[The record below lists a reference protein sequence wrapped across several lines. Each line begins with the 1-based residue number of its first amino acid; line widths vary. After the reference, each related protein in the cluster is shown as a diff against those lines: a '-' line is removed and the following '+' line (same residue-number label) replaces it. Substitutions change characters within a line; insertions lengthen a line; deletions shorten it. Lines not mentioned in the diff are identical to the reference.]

1 MQPHSLLQ
9 TKLYIPPVRPELV
22 PRPRLIERLNAG
34 LPDRSGLS
42 STREAFPRALTL
54 VSAPAGFGKTTLVS
68 EWVQAIGGSAPPI
81 GIAWLSLD
89 EGDNDPARFLAYLIA
104 ALRTLGRGK
113 AEGIEPQP
121 EHAAQQAPIGLI
133 GKGVLSALRSPQPPP
148 PQAVLTP
155 LINEIAAYPGSIILV
170 LDDHHAIQSSAVD
183 KALAFLLE
191 RLPPQMH
198 LVIATREDPHLP
210 LARLRAQGQL
220 TELRAADLRFTSSE
234 AAEFLDQAMGLGLSA
249 EDIAILESRAEGW
262 IAGLQLAALSMQGRK
277 DVSSL
282 IHSFTGSHR
291 FVLDYL
297 IEEVLQQQP
306 ESIQTFLL
314 QTSVLNRLTGSL
326 CDAVRFGAAEPP
338 SSSSGTALTDQ
349 DNGQQTLEYLEHANL
364 FVVPLDDERRWY
376 RYHHLFAD
384 LLRQRLHQTQASL
397 QPALH
402 SRASKWYEEN
412 NLTEDAVDHA
422 LAARDFE
429 RAAQLIEGQ
438 VDATW
443 KRGEHAKILGW
454 LNALPKEQLSSRPH
468 LSIFQAWVQLE
479 DGRLGE
485 AEQSLQAVERAIQS
499 IEDKASAEESRQFG
513 QLNTAHLKSRVS
525 VMRAMMAF
533 HRADVPSIIR
543 FSHEA
548 LEYLPEEDLSWR
560 GIAAMALADSHYIDG
575 NMNAANDAL
584 SEAIKISRIA
594 GNVYIAAYTSIKLAI
609 VLQYQGRLDQAL
621 EICRDLMAF
630 LDSNGLSQS
639 ALAGLVQ
646 AQWGEILWD
655 LDDIDRALQ
664 LTTKGI
670 ELNQYEI
677 DVTNLAWAHL
687 VLVKLLYA
695 KTDLAGAMETI
706 LKLEQT
712 ARESHVPPWIVS
724 RIAAW
729 KAKIWLKEGNK
740 AALRQWVQEHLLD
753 TDGEPLFVREVEY
766 LVFARILILRG
777 ELEEAVNLVE
787 RLIERAQAG
796 GRVTRQIEM
805 YLVLALAVQELG
817 DTNKAMST
825 LSKSLSLAE
834 SRGHI
839 RLFVN
844 EGPPMARL
852 LYEALSRDIF
862 PGYVRQLLAAF
873 PNVEPTE
880 QIERTR
886 AQAPASDLVEPLSER
901 ELEVLQLI
909 AEGLTNREIASRLFL
924 SLNTVKAHT
933 RNIYGKLCVHNRTQA
948 VTRARAL
955 GVLPT
960 P

>member
-1 MQPHSLLQ
+1 
-9 TKLYIPPVRPELV
+9 
-22 PRPRLIERLNAG
+22 
-34 LPDRSGLS
+34 
-42 STREAFPRALTL
+42 LTL

-68 EWVQAIGGSAPPI
+68 EWVHKVGTHGDAPPHV
-81 GIAWLSLD
+81 AWLSLD

-104 ALRTLGRGK
+104 ALRGLGK
-113 AEGIEPQP
+113 VEGTEPRH
-121 EHAAQQAPIGLI
+121 EHAAQQAPVGLI
-133 GKGVLSALRSPQPPP
+133 GKGVLSALQSPQSPP
-148 PQAVLTP
+148 PQAVLIP

-210 LARLRAQGQL
+210 LARLRAEGKL

-234 AAEFLDQAMGLGLSA
+234 AAEFLDQVMGLGLSA

-297 IEEVLQQQP
+297 IEEVLQQQG
-306 ESIQTFLL
+306 ESIQNFLL
-314 QTSVLNRLTGSL
+314 QTSILNRLTGSL
-326 CDAVRFGAAEPP
+326 CDAVRFGAAEPH
-338 SSSSGTALTDQ
+338 TDQ

-384 LLRQRLHQTQASL
+384 LLRQRLNQTQAGL
-397 QPALH
+397 QAELH

-443 KRGEHAKILGW
+443 KRGEHAKILAW

-479 DGRLGE
+479 DGRVR
-485 AEQSLQAVERAIQS
+485 AADQSLQAVERTIRS
-499 IEDKASAEESRQFG
+499 VEDKASAEESRQFG

-548 LEYLPEEDLSWR
+548 LEHLPEEDLSWR
-560 GIAAMALADSHYIDG
+560 GIAAMVMGDSHYIDG
-575 NMNAANDAL
+575 DMNAANAAL
-584 SEAIKISRIA
+584 SEVIRISRIA

-609 VLQYQGRLDQAL
+609 VLQYQGRLHQAL
-621 EICRDLMAF
+621 ETCRDLMAF
-630 LDSNGLSQS
+630 LDASGLSQS
-639 ALAGLVQ
+639 ALAGLLH

-655 LDDIDRALQ
+655 LNDIDKAFHF
-664 LTTKGI
+664 TIKGI
-670 ELNQYEI
+670 ELGEHEI
-677 DVTNLAWAHL
+677 DVTNLAWTQL
-687 VLVKLLYA
+687 VLLKLLYA
-695 KTDLAGAMETI
+695 KADLTGAMEMI
-706 LKLEQT
+706 LKLEQIV
-712 ARESHVPPWIVS
+712 RESHVPPWIVS

-729 KAKIWLKEGNK
+729 KAKIWLKEGNE
-740 AALRQWVQEHLLD
+740 AALRQWVQERLLD
-753 TDGEPLFVREVEY
+753 TEDEPLFVREVEY
-766 LVFARILILRG
+766 LVLARILILRG
-777 ELEEAVNLVE
+777 DLEGAVNLVE
-787 RLIERAQAG
+787 RLIERARAG

-805 YLVLALAVQELG
+805 YLVLGLAVKELG
-817 DTNKAMST
+817 DTDKAVT
-825 LSKSLSLAE
+825 ILSKGISLAE

-844 EGPPMARL
+844 EGPPMAHL

-862 PGYVRQLLAAF
+862 PDYVRRLLAAF
-873 PNVEPTE
+873 PNVELE
-880 QIERTR
+880 QPESTKPQVSEAELI
-886 AQAPASDLVEPLSER
+886 EPLSER

-933 RNIYGKLCVHNRTQA
+933 RNIYGKLGVHNRTQSVA
-948 VTRARAL
+948 KAKAL
-955 GVLPT
+955 GVLT
-960 P
+960 SN

>member
-1 MQPHSLLQ
+1 MSTPLLA
-9 TKLYIPPVRPELV
+9 TKLYVPPPRPEMV
-22 PRPRLIERLNAG
+22 PRPRLLQRLDEG
-34 LPDRSGLS
+34 LRLGH
-42 STREAFPRALTL
+42 RLTL
-54 VSAPAGFGKTTLVS
+54 ISAPAGFGKTTLVS
-68 EWVQAIGGSAPPI
+68 EWVHTMGDTAPPI
-81 GIAWLSLD
+81 AVAWLSLD

-104 ALRTLGRGK
+104 ALRTL
-113 AEGIEPQP
+113 APSEVEGTEPQQ
-121 EHAAQQAPIGLI
+121 EHAAQQALVGLI
-133 GKGVLSALRSPQPPP
+133 GQGILSALQSPQPPP
-148 PQAVLTP
+148 PQAVLTS

-191 RLPPQMH
+191 RLPPQMR

-234 AAEFLDQAMGLGLSA
+234 AAEFLDQVMSLGLSA

-262 IAGLQLAALSMQGRK
+262 IAGLQLAALSIQGRK

-297 IEEVLQQQP
+297 IEEVLEQQP

-326 CDAVRFGAAEPP
+326 CDA
-338 SSSSGTALTDQ
+338 LTGQ

-364 FVVPLDDERRWY
+364 FVVPLDNVRRWY

-384 LLRQRLHQTQASL
+384 LLRQRLRQTQASL
-397 QPALH
+397 QAELH
-402 SRASKWYEEN
+402 SRASRWYEGN

-468 LSIFQAWVQLE
+468 LSLFQAWVQLE
-479 DGRLGE
+479 DGRVR
-485 AEQSLQAVERAIQS
+485 AADQSLQAVERAIRS
-499 IEDKASAEESRQFG
+499 IEDKASAKDTRQFG

-548 LEYLPEEDLSWR
+548 LERLPEEDLSWR
-560 GIAAMALADSHYIDG
+560 GIAAMALGDSHYIDG
-575 NMNAANDAL
+575 DMNAANDAL
-584 SEAIKISRIA
+584 SEAIRISRIA

-609 VLQYQGRLDQAL
+609 VLQYQGRLHQAL
-621 EICRDLMAF
+621 ETCRELMAF
-630 LDSNGLSQS
+630 LDSSGLSQS
-639 ALAGLVQ
+639 ALAGLLH

-655 LDDIDRALQ
+655 LNDIDKAFHF
-664 LTTKGI
+664 TIKGI
-670 ELNQYEI
+670 ELGEYEI
-677 DVTNLAWAHL
+677 DVTNLAWTQI
-687 VLVKLLYA
+687 VLLKLLYA
-695 KTDLAGAMETI
+695 KADLTGAMETI

-740 AALRQWVQEHLLD
+740 AALRQWVQERLLD

-766 LVFARILILRG
+766 LVFARILIFRG

-796 GRVTRQIEM
+796 GRITRQIEM
-805 YLVLALAVQELG
+805 YLVLALAVKELG
-817 DTNKAMST
+817 DTDKAMT
-825 LSKSLSLAE
+825 ILSKGLSLAE

-852 LYEALSRDIF
+852 LYEAVTRGIA
-862 PGYVRQLLAAF
+862 PEYARRLLAAF
-873 PNVEPTE
+873 PISEPVQE
-880 QIERTR
+880 
-886 AQAPASDLVEPLSER
+886 APLDTQGSESDLVEPLSER
-901 ELEVLQLI
+901 ELEVLLLI

-933 RNIYGKLCVHNRTQA
+933 RNIYGKLGVHSRTQA
-948 VTRARAL
+948 VAKAKAF
-955 GVLPT
+955 GVLT
-960 P
+960 SN

>member
-1 MQPHSLLQ
+1 MQQHSLLA
-9 TKLYIPPVRPELV
+9 TKLYIPPARPELV
-22 PRPRLIERLNAG
+22 SRPRLMEQLNAA
-34 LPDRSGLS
+34 LP
-42 STREAFPRALTL
+42 TRDAFSRALTL

-68 EWVQAIGGSAPPI
+68 EWVHKVGAQRDAPLDV
-81 GIAWLSLD
+81 AWLSLD

-104 ALRTLGRGK
+104 ALRTLAPR
-113 AEGIEPQP
+113 QDD
-121 EHAAQQAPIGLI
+121 AAQQGPAGNRQAPVGLI
-133 GKGVLSALRSPQPPP
+133 GKGVLSALQSPHPPP

-155 LINEIAAYPGSIILV
+155 LINEIAAYPGSIVLV
-170 LDDHHAIQSSAVD
+170 LDDHHTIQSSAVD
-183 KALAFLLE
+183 IALAFLLE

-234 AAEFLDQAMGLGLSA
+234 AAEFLDQVMGLSLSA
-249 EDIAILESRAEGW
+249 EDVAILESRAEGW

-277 DVSSL
+277 DVPSL
-282 IHSFTGSHR
+282 IRSFTGSHR

-326 CDAVRFGAAEPP
+326 CDA
-338 SSSSGTALTDQ
+338 LTGQ

-364 FVVPLDDERRWY
+364 FVVSLDNVRRWY

-397 QPALH
+397 QSELH
-402 SRASKWYEEN
+402 SRASTWYEGN
-412 NLTEDAVDHA
+412 GLKEDAVDHA

-429 RAAQLIEGQ
+429 RAAQLIAGQ
-438 VDATW
+438 IDATW

-479 DGRLGE
+479 DGRVRA
-485 AEQSLQAVERAIQS
+485 AEQSLQAVERAIRS
-499 IEDKASAEESRQFG
+499 IEDKASAEDIRQSG
-513 QLNTAHLKSRVS
+513 RLNTAHFKSRVS

-533 HRADVPSIIR
+533 HTADVPSIIR

-548 LEYLPEEDLSWR
+548 LEHLPEEDLSWR

-584 SEAIKISRIA
+584 SEAIRISRIA
-594 GNVYIAAYTSIKLAI
+594 GNVYIAAYTNIKLAI
-609 VLQYQGRLDQAL
+609 VLQYQGRLHQAL
-621 EICRDLMAF
+621 ETCHELMAF
-630 LDSNGLSQS
+630 LDSSGLSQS

-729 KAKIWLKEGNK
+729 KAKIWLKAGNK
-740 AALRQWVQEHLLD
+740 GALHQWVQERLLS
-753 TDGEPLFVREVEY
+753 TDDAFLFVREVEY
-766 LVFARILILRG
+766 LVLARILILRG
-777 ELEEAVNLVE
+777 ELEDAVNLVE

-805 YLVLALAVQELG
+805 HLVQALAAEELG
-817 DTNKAMST
+817 DTDKAMTT
-825 LSKSLSLAE
+825 LSMGLSLAE
-834 SRGHI
+834 LGGHI

-862 PGYVRQLLAAF
+862 PDYVRRLLAAF
-873 PNVEPTE
+873 PDAEPEQLEPTKPQE
-880 QIERTR
+880 AFE
-886 AQAPASDLVEPLSER
+886 ADLLEPLRER
-901 ELEVLQLI
+901 EREALALI
-909 AEGLTNREIASRLFL
+909 APGLTNREIASRLIL

-933 RNIYGKLCVHNRTQA
+933 RNIYGKLAVHNRTQA
-948 VTRARAL
+948 VTTARAL
-955 GVLPT
+955 GILPST
-960 P
+960 

>member
-1 MQPHSLLQ
+1 MQQHSLLQ
-9 TKLYIPPVRPELV
+9 TKLYIPLIRPELV
-22 PRPRLIERLNAG
+22 SRPRLIERLNAA
-34 LPDRSGLS
+34 LPDQGGLS
-42 STREAFPRALTL
+42 STREGFPRALTL

-68 EWVQAIGGSAPPI
+68 EWVQTMGDATPPI
-81 GIAWLSLD
+81 AVAWLSLD

-104 ALRTLGRGK
+104 ALRTVALGK
-113 AEGIEPQP
+113 AREIEPRH
-121 EHAAQQAPIGLI
+121 EHAAQQLPVGLI
-133 GKGVLSALRSPQPPP
+133 GEGVLSALQSPHPPP
-148 PQAVLTP
+148 PQAVLIP
-155 LINEIAAYPGSIILV
+155 LINEIAAHPGSIILV

-234 AAEFLDQAMGLGLSA
+234 AAAFLDQVMGLGLSA
-249 EDIAILESRAEGW
+249 KDVAILESRAEGW

-277 DVSSL
+277 NVSSL
-282 IHSFTGSHR
+282 IRSFTGSHR

-297 IEEVLQQQP
+297 IEEVLLQQP

-326 CDAVRFGAAEPP
+326 CDA
-338 SSSSGTALTDQ
+338 LTGQ

-364 FVVPLDDERRWY
+364 FVVSLDNVRRWY

-397 QPALH
+397 QSELH
-402 SRASKWYEEN
+402 SRASKWYEGN

-479 DGRLGE
+479 DGRVRA
-485 AEQSLQAVERAIQS
+485 AEQSLQAVERAIRS
-499 IEDKASAEESRQFG
+499 IEDKGSAEDTRQSG
-513 QLNTAHLKSRVS
+513 RLNTAHFKSRVS

-548 LEYLPEEDLSWR
+548 LEHLPEEDLSWR
-560 GIAAMALADSHYIDG
+560 GSAAMVLADSHYIDG
-575 NMNAANDAL
+575 DMNAANDAL
-584 SEAIKISRIA
+584 SEAIRISRIA
-594 GNVYIAAYTSIKLAI
+594 GNVHIAAYTSIKLVI
-609 VLQYQGRLDQAL
+609 VLQYQGRLHQAL
-621 EICRDLMAF
+621 ETCRELMAF
-630 LDSNGLSQS
+630 LDSSGLSQS
-639 ALAGLVQ
+639 ALAGLLH

-655 LDDIDRALQ
+655 LNDIDKAFHF
-664 LTTKGI
+664 TIKGI
-670 ELNQYEI
+670 ELSEYEI
-677 DVTNLAWAHL
+677 DVTNLAWTQI
-687 VLVKLLYA
+687 VLLKLLYA
-695 KTDLAGAMETI
+695 KADLTGAMEAI

-740 AALRQWVQEHLLD
+740 DALRQWVQERLLD
-753 TDGEPLFVREVEY
+753 TDDEPLFVREVEY

-777 ELEEAVNLVE
+777 ELEEAVNLLE

-805 YLVLALAVQELG
+805 YLVQALAVEELG
-817 DTNKAMST
+817 DTDKAMT
-825 LSKSLSLAE
+825 ILSKGVSLAE
-834 SRGHI
+834 SGGHI

-844 EGPPMARL
+844 EGPPMAWL
-852 LYEALSRDIF
+852 LNEALSRDIF
-862 PGYVRQLLAAF
+862 PAYVRRLLAAF
-873 PNVEPTE
+873 PDVEPE
-880 QIERTR
+880 QLELTNP
-886 AQAPASDLVEPLSER
+886 QEASKAELIEPLSER
-901 ELEVLQLI
+901 ELEVLALI
-909 AEGLTNREIASRLFL
+909 AQGLTNREIASRLFL

-933 RNIYGKLCVHNRTQA
+933 RNIYGKLGVHSRTQA
-948 VTRARAL
+948 VAKAQAL
-955 GVLPT
+955 GVLPSI
-960 P
+960 

>member
-1 MQPHSLLQ
+1 MQQQSLLA
-9 TKLYIPPVRPELV
+9 TKLYVPPVRPDLV
-22 PRPRLIERLNAG
+22 SRPRLIERLNAG
-34 LPDRSGLS
+34 LPVRGGLS
-42 STREAFPRALTL
+42 NKRVAFPRALTL
-54 VSAPAGFGKTTLVS
+54 ISAPAGFGKTTLVS
-68 EWVQAIGGSAPPI
+68 EWVHSVVAHRDAPHEAPQ
-81 GIAWLSLD
+81 IAWLSLD
-89 EGDNDPARFLAYLIA
+89 ERDNDPARFLAYLIA
-104 ALRTLGRGK
+104 ALRTLALGK
-113 AEGIEPQP
+113 AEGIEPRR
-121 EHAAQQAPIGLI
+121 ELAAKQAPIGLI
-133 GKGVLSALRSPQPPP
+133 GKGVLSALQSPQPPH

-170 LDDHHAIQSSAVD
+170 LDDHHAIQASAVD

-191 RLPPQMH
+191 RQPPQMH

-234 AAEFLDQAMGLGLSA
+234 AAEFLDQVMGLGLSA
-249 EDIAILESRAEGW
+249 EDVAILESRAEGW

-282 IHSFTGSHR
+282 IRSFTGSHR

-306 ESIQTFLL
+306 ENIQTFLL

-326 CDAVRFGAAEPP
+326 CDA
-338 SSSSGTALTDQ
+338 LTGQ

-364 FVVPLDDERRWY
+364 FAVSLDNVRHWY
-376 RYHHLFAD
+376 RYHHLFCD
-384 LLRQRLHQTQASL
+384 LLRQRLDQTQASL
-397 QPALH
+397 VPELH
-402 SRASKWYEEN
+402 SRASSWYERN
-412 NLTEDAVDHA
+412 GLKEDAIDHA
-422 LAARDFE
+422 LAAKDFE
-429 RAAQLIEGQ
+429 RAAQLIAGQ
-438 VDATW
+438 VTATW

-454 LNALPKEQLSSRPH
+454 LNALPKEQLFSSPH

-479 DGRLGE
+479 DGRVE
-485 AEQSLQAVERAIQS
+485 AAEQSLQAVERAIRS
-499 IEDKASAEESRQFG
+499 IGDKDSGKDMQVG
-513 QLNTAHLKSRVS
+513 QLNTAHLRSRVS

-533 HRADVPSIIR
+533 HRADVPSIIK

-548 LEYLPEEDLSWR
+548 LDHLPEEDLSWR
-560 GIAAMALADSHYIDG
+560 GIAAMALGDSQYIDG
-575 NMNAANDAL
+575 DMNAANHAL
-584 SEAIKISRIA
+584 SEAIRISKIA

-621 EICRDLMAF
+621 ETCRDLMAF
-630 LDSNGLSQS
+630 LDSHGLSQS

-646 AQWGEILWD
+646 AEWGEILWD

-670 ELNQYEI
+670 ELSQYEI
-677 DVTNLAWAHL
+677 DVTNFMWAHL

-695 KTDLAGAMETI
+695 KTDLTGAMETI
-706 LKLEQT
+706 LRLEGIG
-712 ARESHVPPWIVS
+712 RESHLPPWIVS
-724 RIAAW
+724 RVTAW
-729 KAKIWLKEGNK
+729 KAKIWLKEGNRD
-740 AALRQWVQEHLLD
+740 ALRQWVQERLLD

-766 LVFARILILRG
+766 LVLARILILRG
-777 ELEEAVNLVE
+777 ELEKAVNLVE
-787 RLIERAQAG
+787 RLIERAQTG
-796 GRVTRQIEM
+796 GRITRQIEM

-817 DTNKAMST
+817 DTDKAMT
-825 LSKSLSLAE
+825 ILSKGLSLAE

-852 LYEALSRDIF
+852 LHKALSRDIS
-862 PGYVRQLLAAF
+862 PEYVRRLLAAF
-873 PNVEPTE
+873 PGAEPKHAGPTSFQVPETE
-880 QIERTR
+880 LI
-886 AQAPASDLVEPLSER
+886 EPLSER

-933 RNIYGKLCVHNRTQA
+933 RNIYGKLDVHSRTQA
-948 VTRARAL
+948 VGRAGSL
-955 GVLPT
+955 GILPST
-960 P
+960 

>member
-1 MQPHSLLQ
+1 MGDA
-9 TKLYIPPVRPELV
+9 IPPIAV
-22 PRPRLIERLNAG
+22 
-34 LPDRSGLS
+34 
-42 STREAFPRALTL
+42 
-54 VSAPAGFGKTTLVS
+54 
-68 EWVQAIGGSAPPI
+68 
-81 GIAWLSLD
+81 AWLSLD

-104 ALRTLGRGK
+104 ALRTVALGK
-113 AEGIEPQP
+113 AREIEPRH
-121 EHAAQQAPIGLI
+121 EHAAQQAPVGLI
-133 GKGVLSALRSPQPPP
+133 GEGVLSALQSPHPPP
-148 PQAVLTP
+148 PQAVLIP

-170 LDDHHAIQSSAVD
+170 LDDYHTLESSAVD
-183 KALAFLLE
+183 NALAFLLE

-210 LARLRAQGQL
+210 LARLRARGQL

-234 AAEFLDQAMGLGLSA
+234 AAAFLDQVMGLGLSA
-249 EDIAILESRAEGW
+249 EDVAILESRAEGW

-277 DVSSL
+277 NVSS
-282 IHSFTGSHR
+282 IIRSFTGGHR

-297 IEEVLQQQP
+297 AEEVLHQQP

-326 CDAVRFGAAEPP
+326 CDA
-338 SSSSGTALTDQ
+338 LTGQ

-364 FVVPLDDERRWY
+364 FVVSLDNVRRWY

-397 QPALH
+397 QSELH
-402 SRASKWYEEN
+402 SRASKWYEGN

-479 DGRLGE
+479 DGRVRA
-485 AEQSLQAVERAIQS
+485 AEQSLQAVERAIRS
-499 IEDKASAEESRQFG
+499 IEDKGSAEDTRQFG
-513 QLNTAHLKSRVS
+513 RLNTAHFKSRVS

-548 LEYLPEEDLSWR
+548 LEHLPEEDLSWR
-560 GIAAMALADSHYIDG
+560 GSAAMVLADSHYIDG
-575 NMNAANDAL
+575 DMNAANDAL
-584 SEAIKISRIA
+584 SEAIRISRIA
-594 GNVYIAAYTSIKLAI
+594 GNVYIAAYTSIKLVI
-609 VLQYQGRLDQAL
+609 VLQYQGRLHQAL
-621 EICRDLMAF
+621 ETCRELMAF
-630 LDSNGLSQS
+630 LDSSGLSQS
-639 ALAGLVQ
+639 ALAGLLH

-655 LDDIDRALQ
+655 LNDIDKAFHF
-664 LTTKGI
+664 TIKGI
-670 ELNQYEI
+670 ELSEYEI
-677 DVTNLAWAHL
+677 DVTNLAWTQI
-687 VLVKLLYA
+687 VLLKLLYA
-695 KTDLAGAMETI
+695 TADLTGAMEAI

-740 AALRQWVQEHLLD
+740 DALGQWVQERLLD
-753 TDGEPLFVREVEY
+753 TDDEPLFVREVEY

-777 ELEEAVNLVE
+777 ELEDAVNLLE

-805 YLVLALAVQELG
+805 YLVQALAVEDLG
-817 DTNKAMST
+817 DTDKAMNI
-825 LSKSLSLAE
+825 LSKGVSLAE
-834 SRGHI
+834 SGGHI

-844 EGPPMARL
+844 EGPPMAWL

-862 PGYVRQLLAAF
+862 PDYVRRLLAAF
-873 PNVEPTE
+873 PDVEPE
-880 QIERTR
+880 QLEPTNP
-886 AQAPASDLVEPLSER
+886 QEASKAELVEPLSER
-901 ELEVLQLI
+901 ELEVLALI
-909 AEGLTNREIASRLFL
+909 AQGLTNREIASRLFL

-933 RNIYGKLCVHNRTQA
+933 RNIYGKLSVHNRTQA
-948 VTRARAL
+948 VTRARAW
-955 GVLPT
+955 GVLSST
-960 P
+960 

>member
-1 MQPHSLLQ
+1 MEQHSLLS
-9 TKLYIPPVRPELV
+9 TKLYIPPIRPELV
-22 PRPRLIERLNAG
+22 SRPRLIERLNAG
-34 LPDRSGLS
+34 LPARNACPGA
-42 STREAFPRALTL
+42 RAAFSCALTL

-68 EWVQAIGGSAPPI
+68 EWVQAMGGASPPI
-81 GIAWLSLD
+81 AVAWLSLD
-89 EGDNDPARFLAYLIA
+89 EGDNDPARFLAYVIA
-104 ALRTLGRGK
+104 ALRTLAPR
-113 AEGIEPQP
+113 QDDD
-121 EHAAQQAPIGLI
+121 AQQGSAGNRQAPVGLI
-133 GKGVLSALRSPQPPP
+133 GKGVLGALQSPQPPP

-220 TELRAADLRFTSSE
+220 TELRAVDLRFTSSE
-234 AAEFLDQAMGLGLSA
+234 AAEFLDQAIGLGLSA

-326 CDAVRFGAAEPP
+326 CDA
-338 SSSSGTALTDQ
+338 LTGQ

-364 FVVPLDDERRWY
+364 FVVPLDNVRRWY

-479 DGRLGE
+479 DGRVRA
-485 AEQSLQAVERAIQS
+485 AERSLQAVERALKS
-499 IEDKASAEESRQFG
+499 IDGKASADDTREFG
-513 QLNTAHLKSRVS
+513 QLNPAHLKSRVS

-533 HRADVPSIIR
+533 HRADVPSITR

-548 LEYLPEEDLSWR
+548 LEHLPEEDLSWR
-560 GIAAMALADSHYIDG
+560 GIAAMALGDSHYIDG
-575 NMNAANDAL
+575 DMNAANDAL
-584 SEAIKISRIA
+584 SEAIRISGVA
-594 GNVYIAAYTSIKLAI
+594 GNAYITAYTSIKLAI
-609 VLQYQGRLDQAL
+609 VLQYQGRLLQAL
-621 EICRDLMAF
+621 NTCRELMTF
-630 LDSNGLSQS
+630 LNSNGFSQS

-646 AQWGEILWD
+646 TQWGEILWD

-670 ELNQYEI
+670 ELNQCEI
-677 DVTNLAWAHL
+677 DVTNLMWAHL

-695 KTDLAGAMETI
+695 KADLTGAMETI
-706 LKLEQT
+706 LKLEEIE
-712 ARESHVPPWIVS
+712 RESHVPPWIVS
-724 RIAAW
+724 RVAAW
-729 KAKIWLKEGNK
+729 KAKIWLKAGNSG
-740 AALRQWVQEHLLD
+740 ALHQWVQERLLSID
-753 TDGEPLFVREVEY
+753 DALLFVREVEY
-766 LVFARILILRG
+766 LVLARILILRG
-777 ELEEAVNLVE
+777 ELEDAVNLVE

-805 YLVLALAVQELG
+805 YLVLALAVKEQR
-817 DTNKAMST
+817 DTDKAMAT
-825 LSKSLSLAE
+825 LSKGLSLAE
-834 SRGHI
+834 QGGHVRI
-839 RLFVN
+839 FVN

-852 LYEALSRDIF
+852 LYEALSREIAAD
-862 PGYVRQLLAAF
+862 YVRRLLDAF
-873 PNVEPTE
+873 PSAELEQPEPTRSQVSE
-880 QIERTR
+880 
-886 AQAPASDLVEPLSER
+886 ADLIEPLSER
-901 ELEVLQLI
+901 ELEVLELVAQ
-909 AEGLTNREIASRLFL
+909 GLTNREIAARLFL

-933 RNIYGKLCVHNRTQA
+933 RNIYGKLGVHNRTQA
-948 VTRARAL
+948 VVRARAL
-955 GVLPT
+955 GALPSV
-960 P
+960 

>member
-1 MQPHSLLQ
+1 
-9 TKLYIPPVRPELV
+9 
-22 PRPRLIERLNAG
+22 
-34 LPDRSGLS
+34 
-42 STREAFPRALTL
+42 
-54 VSAPAGFGKTTLVS
+54 
-68 EWVQAIGGSAPPI
+68 
-81 GIAWLSLD
+81 
-89 EGDNDPARFLAYLIA
+89 
-104 ALRTLGRGK
+104 
-113 AEGIEPQP
+113 
-121 EHAAQQAPIGLI
+121 
-133 GKGVLSALRSPQPPP
+133 LSALQSPQPPP
-148 PQAVLTP
+148 PQAVLTS
-155 LINEIAAYPGSIILV
+155 LINEIAAYPGRIILV
-170 LDDHHAIQSSAVD
+170 LDDHHAIQSSAID

-234 AAEFLDQAMGLGLSA
+234 AAEFLEQVMGLGLSA

-277 DVSSL
+277 DVSGL

-306 ESIQTFLL
+306 EGIQAFLL

-326 CDAVRFGAAEPP
+326 CDAVRFSCTEPH
-338 SSSSGTALTDQ
+338 TDQ

-454 LNALPKEQLSSRPH
+454 MNALPKEQLSSRPN

-479 DGRLGE
+479 DGRVGE
-485 AEQSLQAVERAIQS
+485 AEQSLQAVERAIRS
-499 IEDKASAEESRQFG
+499 IEDKASAEELWQFG

-548 LEYLPEEDLSWR
+548 LEYLPEKDLSWR
-560 GIAAMALADSHYIDG
+560 GIAAMVLADSHYIDG
-575 NMNAANDAL
+575 DMNAANVAL
-584 SEAIKISRIA
+584 SEAIRISTIA

-621 EICRDLMAF
+621 ETCRDLMAF

-655 LDDIDRALQ
+655 LNDIDRALQ

-670 ELNQYEI
+670 ELNQHEI

-695 KTDLAGAMETI
+695 KADLAGAMEAI

-740 AALRQWVQEHLLD
+740 DALRQWVQERLLD
-753 TDGEPLFVREVEY
+753 TDDEPLFVREVEY
-766 LVFARILILRG
+766 LVSARILILRG
-777 ELEEAVNLVE
+777 ELEDAIDLVE

-805 YLVLALAVQELG
+805 YLVLALAVRELG
-817 DTNKAMST
+817 DTNKAMTT

-844 EGPPMARL
+844 EGPLMARL

-862 PGYVRQLLAAF
+862 PGYVRKLLAAF
-873 PNVEPTE
+873 PNAEPEQLEPTKPQE
-880 QIERTR
+880 
-886 AQAPASDLVEPLSER
+886 ASKAELVEPLSER
-901 ELEVLQLI
+901 ELEVLALVAQ
-909 AEGLTNREIASRLFL
+909 GLTNREIASRLFL

-933 RNIYGKLCVHNRTQA
+933 RNIYGKLDVHSRTQA
-948 VTRARAL
+948 ISRAGAL
-955 GVLPT
+955 GILPST
-960 P
+960 